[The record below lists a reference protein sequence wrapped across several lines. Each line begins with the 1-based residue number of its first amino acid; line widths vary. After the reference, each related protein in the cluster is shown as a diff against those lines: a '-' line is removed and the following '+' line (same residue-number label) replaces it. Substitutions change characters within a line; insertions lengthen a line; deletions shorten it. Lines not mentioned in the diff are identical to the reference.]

1 MTMTTEYI
9 YNHATEKL
17 QNFHIDEPCFEFSAV
32 GFPSGPGSY
41 QSQKSTPSS
50 YNTTASTTSSNLSGW
65 GSAISRKS
73 YACLKTLDET
83 ETRKML
89 AGNPPKQLSSRQ
101 VPPTVSGQAWGY
113 FADTI
118 ENP

>member
-1 MTMTTEYI
+1 MTTDYI
-9 YNHATEKL
+9 YNHTTEKL
-17 QNFHIDEPCFEFSAV
+17 QNFKIDEPCFEFSAV

-41 QSQKSTPSS
+41 QSQTCTPSS
-50 YNTTASTTSSNLSGW
+50 YNTAASTTSSNLSGW

-89 AGNPPKQLSSRQ
+89 ASKPPKQLSSRQ
-101 VPPTVSGQAWGY
+101 LSSTVSGQSWGY

-118 ENP
+118 DNA